1 MAKRKFHIAVL
12 LVMLVSFCLAGDSFD
27 YIPRISYVDGDVSL
41 QERGSTGWTTVDVN
55 LPIQIGDRLVLDQNG
70 LIEIEI
76 DDGSFLRVNQFSEF
90 MFQNLEKDRIVIEL
104 VRGEVIART
113 TDAAD
118 YVFLTAAGD
127 VVLRSEGLYRINARD
142 DRSMELIVRSGKAR
156 FINDKID
163 KKLGRNERIVV
174 YGLSDQFVMGG
185 GNRFDDF
192 DNWSDRRDSRYASA
206 SETYRYIPRTVYAG
220 AADLDLYGRWVFVAD
235 YGHCWIPTVYYSG
248 WAPYRAGYWRYSP
261 VWGYTWISYD
271 PWGWLPY
278 HYGSWAFTGP
288 FGWVWVP
295 GSSWGCSWWAPGRV
309 HWGFWNGY
317 VGWVPCG
324 PGDYYYGYW
333 RHGHDHN
340 VYVNNVVVNNYYG
353 SENTRHNGAVT
364 YVSEE
369 DFRRGRPVGDGVYN
383 RNAVGRSVQRQE
395 AGSSFRPDETI
406 SRELFRRDRV
416 VAGPPKVD
424 PVRSADASYSRSR
437 AGGDVD
443 AGTRISRDAGSSTLP
458 ASRSREAIAG
468 ETGSGSSV
476 GRSTVYGT
484 DSGSIN
490 RGRPDISRNSV
501 QDSSRSRQADDSSSG
516 SSYRRSG
523 STDSAGSSG
532 SSGSIRGT
540 TTGRGSSSIDRSSSG
555 SRSGTSSSSGS
566 TSRSI
571 DRSSLSGSSSRS
583 SSPPPAA
590 PTRSTPTRE
599 KKTPSPSDSY
609 SRVFSTAGSDVRSA
623 YASSGSSVPT
633 GSNNS
638 FNRSTTSSDNSPA
651 YGSMMN
657 RGRGFTSSSIGSNL
671 RSTPS
676 AANNAPA
683 VTRSASGVFSSS
695 SSRIS
700 SGSSFSR
707 SSAPSVSAPSRNS
720 ISSSSIP
727 SRSMSAASSAAAR
740 SSNTNA
746 SSGPRSTISSS
757 SSGRRR

>member
-1 MAKRKFHIAVL
+1 
-12 LVMLVSFCLAGDSFD
+12 
-27 YIPRISYVDGDVSL
+27 
-41 QERGSTGWTTVDVN
+41 
-55 LPIQIGDRLVLDQNG
+55 
-70 LIEIEI
+70 
-76 DDGSFLRVNQFSEF
+76 VNQFSEF

-156 FINDKID
+156 FINDKIE

-192 DNWSDRRDSRYASA
+192 DNWSDRRDSRYVSA

>member
-142 DRSMELIVRSGKAR
+142 DRSVELIVRSGKAR
-156 FINDKID
+156 FINDKIE

>member
-1 MAKRKFHIAVL
+1 MAKRKFHIAFL
-12 LVMLVSFCLAGDSFD
+12 MGMLVSFCLAGDSID

-90 MFQNLEKDRIVIEL
+90 MFQKLEKDRIVIEL

-118 YVFLTAAGD
+118 YVLLTAAGD

-142 DRSMELIVRSGKAR
+142 DRSVELIVRSGKAR
-156 FINDKID
+156 FVNDKLD

-185 GNRFDDF
+185 GDRFDDF

-206 SETYRYIPRTVYAG
+206 SESYRYIPRTVYTG

-248 WAPYRAGYWRYSP
+248 WAPYRSGYWRYSP
-261 VWGYTWISYD
+261 IWGYTWISYD

-333 RHGHDHN
+333 RNGHDHN

-364 YVSEE
+364 YVSED

-395 AGSSFRPDETI
+395 AGISFRPDETI

-437 AGGDVD
+437 AGGAVD
-443 AGTRISRDAGSSTLP
+443 AGARVSRDTGSSTLP
-458 ASRSREAIAG
+458 ATRSREAVAG

-476 GRSTVYGT
+476 SRSTGYGT
-484 DSGSIN
+484 ESGTIN
-490 RGRPDISRNSV
+490 RGRPDISRNSA

-523 STDSAGSSG
+523 LTDSAGASG
-532 SSGSIRGT
+532 SSGSVRGT
-540 TTGRGSSSIDRSSSG
+540 TSRGSSSTDRSSSG

-571 DRSSLSGSSSRS
+571 DRSSSSGSSSRS

-599 KKTPSPSDSY
+599 KKSPSPSDSY
-609 SRVFSTAGSDVRSA
+609 SRVFPATDSESRSA
-623 YASSGSSVPT
+623 YASSGSTLPT
-633 GSNNS
+633 GSNTS
-638 FNRSTTSSDNSPA
+638 FNRSTTSADNSPA
-651 YGSMMN
+651 YGGLAN
-657 RGRGFTSSSIGSNL
+657 QGRGFTVSSSGSN
-671 RSTPS
+671 RSSMPP
-676 AANNAPA
+676 AASNTASP
-683 VTRSASGVFSSS
+683 VTRSSSGSFSSS
-695 SSRIS
+695 ASRSSSVSVTRPSTPTASAPSRS
-700 SGSSFSR
+700 SGSSI
-707 SSAPSVSAPSRNS
+707 SAPSR
-720 ISSSSIP
+720 SSG
-727 SRSMSAASSAAAR
+727 ATTSSASR

-746 SSGPRSTISSS
+746 SSNSRSTTSSS
-757 SSGRRR
+757 SKGRR